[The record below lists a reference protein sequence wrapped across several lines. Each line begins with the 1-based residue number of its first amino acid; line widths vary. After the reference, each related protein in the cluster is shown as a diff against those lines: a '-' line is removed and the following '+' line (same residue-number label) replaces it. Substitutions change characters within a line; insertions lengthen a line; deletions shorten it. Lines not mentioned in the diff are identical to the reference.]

1 LLSGFSRLKS
11 QNDLYYAV
19 TQRTDPMADIFQPF
33 RPFAHNRGRFDFVFA
48 HLHKY
53 QIQFVSGI
61 ITTRYVVII
70 PK

>member
-1 LLSGFSRLKS
+1 
-11 QNDLYYAV
+11 
-19 TQRTDPMADIFQPF
+19 MADIFQPF

-61 ITTRYVVII
+61 ITTKYVVII